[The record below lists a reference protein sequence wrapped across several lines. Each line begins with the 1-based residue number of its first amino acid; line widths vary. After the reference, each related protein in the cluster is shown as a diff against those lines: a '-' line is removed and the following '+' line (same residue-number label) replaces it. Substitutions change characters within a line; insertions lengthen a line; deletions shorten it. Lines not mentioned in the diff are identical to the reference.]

1 MMNPERE
8 TTAAPAPSDNNA
20 ENTANSTNELN
31 EKRVFSDTPLK
42 PSEQPAP
49 APAPEPEAKT
59 IAFDRP
65 AVLDEAYA
73 ARKAAQPPA
82 PPAAAQRPAAP
93 AAPVRRAARQRAM
106 SGRLYSGE
114 TPKEAARRI
123 IREFCVLLV
132 FVLLVCGGFWAK
144 DLALNFFTD
153 DSYATIY
160 QSTQYADPVACT
172 GVSFTDAT
180 GGDGYAAAQVVC
192 ARLGAPIA
200 EDAFAE
206 TGETPFP
213 SEVAACMETALSAE
227 RVQLRTGL
235 SNRDLLVRIYESLQA
250 GRPVIVLL
258 AGEDG
263 GETQLQYALVT
274 ALSAE
279 ADTVSILRPGSGE
292 ETCSIEEFLAA
303 TRFETYDDMPF
314 TVKLG
319 LTFGSWSRNTA
330 IFAE

>member
-8 TTAAPAPSDNNA
+8 TTAAPAPSDSNA
-20 ENTANSTNELN
+20 TSTKNTSELN

-82 PPAAAQRPAAP
+82 PPAAA
-93 AAPVRRAARQRAM
+93 PVRRAVRQRTT

-160 QSTQYADPVACT
+160 QSTQYAAPVACT

-180 GGDGYAAAQVVC
+180 GGDGYAAAQIVC

-235 SNRDLLVRIYESLQA
+235 SNRDLLVCIYESLQA

-258 AGEDG
+258 AGENG

-279 ADTVSILRPGSGE
+279 ADTVSLLRPGSSE

>member
-8 TTAAPAPSDNNA
+8 TTAAPAPSDSNA

-73 ARKAAQPPA
+73 ARKAAQPSA
-82 PPAAAQRPAAP
+82 PPAAAPRPAAP
-93 AAPVRRAARQRAM
+93 AAPVRRAARQRTT

-153 DSYATIY
+153 DSYATI
-160 QSTQYADPVACT
+160 YADPVACT

-227 RVQLRTGL
+227 
-235 SNRDLLVRIYESLQA
+235 
-250 GRPVIVLL
+250 
-258 AGEDG
+258 
-263 GETQLQYALVT
+263 
-274 ALSAE
+274 